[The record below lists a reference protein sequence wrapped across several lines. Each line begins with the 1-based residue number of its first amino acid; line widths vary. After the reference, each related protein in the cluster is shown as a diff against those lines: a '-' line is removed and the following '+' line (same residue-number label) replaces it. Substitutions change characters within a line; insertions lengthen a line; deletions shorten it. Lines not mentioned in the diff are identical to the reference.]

1 MSHLSPLADTQNMP
15 VSKDVPTNNMD
26 SKVCHLKRLKSYLVG
41 CFSFILHKCLL
52 LALGADTPIHPHTC
66 IDENRNKG

>member
-1 MSHLSPLADTQNMP
+1 MSYLSPLADTHNMP
-15 VSKDVPTNNMD
+15 VSKAVPINNID

-41 CFSFILHKCLL
+41 CFSFILHECLL
-52 LALGADTPIHPHTC
+52 LSLGADTPVHPRTR